1 MSEID
6 SQLKNGIF
14 VCLAICAADGLISGE
29 EEQCLEKEFEKDFG
43 IASKDFQRVIDLYFT
58 SNHQLEAF
66 LLSVDDVSLR
76 TKIIEIARL
85 AAAADGLQI
94 NENIALQKAE
104 AFWEGSFV

>member
-1 MSEID
+1 MSEIG

-14 VCLAICAADGLISGE
+14 ACLAICAADGLISGE
-29 EEQCLEKEFEKDFG
+29 EEKCLEKEFEKYFG
-43 IASKDFQRVIDLYFT
+43 IASKDFQKIIDLYFR
-58 SNHQLEAF
+58 SQDQLEIF

-104 AFWEGSFV
+104 AFWGEAFV